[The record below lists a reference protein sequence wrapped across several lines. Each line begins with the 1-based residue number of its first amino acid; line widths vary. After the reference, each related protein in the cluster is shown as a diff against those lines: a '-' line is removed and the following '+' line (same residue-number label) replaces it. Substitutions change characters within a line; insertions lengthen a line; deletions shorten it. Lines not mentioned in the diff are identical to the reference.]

1 MDPLSPVQKVLSP
14 MVVQDEPAN
23 AGEMPTIPSPTITDI
38 AAIPAVLSIFMMVSS
53 VRLLRSALS
62 NQGNAGK

>member
-1 MDPLSPVQKVLSP
+1 

-38 AAIPAVLSIFMMVSS
+38 AAITAVLSIFMMVSS